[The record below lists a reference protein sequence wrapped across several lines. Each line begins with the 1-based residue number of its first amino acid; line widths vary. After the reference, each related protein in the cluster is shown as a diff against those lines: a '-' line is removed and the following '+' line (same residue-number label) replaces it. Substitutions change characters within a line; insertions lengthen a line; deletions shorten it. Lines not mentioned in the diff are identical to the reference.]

1 MGRAVDSL
9 ARQHTERA
17 IDTIVEVMNDPFAEN
32 KDRLKA
38 ADSILDRGH
47 GKPLTATIALPSN
60 TAHRA
65 MLAAMSDEELMARIT
80 QTQLPRLGAIEA
92 EFSEVVPVGTKDPL
106 LA

>member
-1 MGRAVDSL
+1 MSRAVDSL

-17 IDTIVEVMNDPFAEN
+17 IDTLAEVMNDPFAEN

-38 ADSILDRGH
+38 ADSLLDRGH

-65 MLAAMSDEELMARIT
+65 LLAALSDEELMARIT
-80 QTQLPRLGAIEA
+80 QTELPRLTPIEA
-92 EFSEVVPVGTKDPL
+92 EFTEVVPASTNDPL

>member
-1 MGRAVDSL
+1 MSRAVDSL

-65 MLAAMSDEELMARIT
+65 MLAALSDEELMERI
-80 QTQLPRLGAIEA
+80 QGASLPRLAPIEA
-92 EFSEVVPVGTKDPL
+92 QFSEVVPGRHKDPL
-106 LA
+106 LS